1 MTIEGVVTVNVAA
14 AVELELTSVAV
25 TVIAPV
31 GPPEGTRNVQ
41 AKVPV
46 AVAVMTPPVA
56 DPELQALYE
65 LIAIAPKVM
74 VALPPCVNPAP
85 VTTTCVLTGPPRI
98 DSVMTGV
105 EAEYAAEMMK
115 FAAAGPWEMSTKLLF
130 EPGVVMVV
138 EPGIAPPAVAV
149 NAVPDAHEVV
159 PAAVKHAVY
168 AVFGAKPE
176 PDSVTTVPAGPL
188 FGVRVRDAVVVENWT
203 EMMKFAAAAP
213 CEIATQAFP
222 PDHVTVMLPG
232 IAPAPLEVNW
242 IAAGQPT
249 ADPLAAQQTL

>member
-1 MTIEGVVTVNVAA
+1 M
-14 AVELELTSVAV
+14 
-25 TVIAPV
+25 
-31 GPPEGTRNVQ
+31 
-41 AKVPV
+41 
-46 AVAVMTPPVA
+46 AVMTPPVA
-56 DPELQALYE
+56 APELQALYE
-65 LIAIAPKVM
+65 RIAIAPKVM

-159 PAAVKHAVY
+159 PAAVKHADYIPNAVDPGLIDRDCFQL
-168 AVFGAKPE
+168 AQQEFGHIPFRPGDGRDAQDILSKFNQAVSNCFKALGMNVFVFG
-176 PDSVTTVPAGPL
+176 
-188 FGVRVRDAVVVENWT
+188 F
-203 EMMKFAAAAP
+203 
-213 CEIATQAFP
+213 
-222 PDHVTVMLPG
+222 H
-232 IAPAPLEVNW
+232 
-242 IAAGQPT
+242 
-249 ADPLAAQQTL
+249 